1 MEFEV
6 SPELVGIYLEDAR
19 EHLAV
24 LDDTLLRLER
34 DGPDPEVAASL
45 LGPLHTLKG
54 NSGMIGLI
62 GVKDYVHRLEDAL
75 TRVRDGSLPLSPQSL
90 QLLFEGAS
98 ALREA
103 IESVARPEGGPRGL
117 ETETAALDALLAGAP
132 ATAPARPAPAA
143 PAPPPAPAPRPPADE
158 GRTEPGR
165 PARGAAD
172 PGFAPVRS
180 SLVRVD
186 FAKLDLL
193 LNLVG
198 ELIVHR
204 TKLTELGRQVAAVV
218 PDAGQDLT
226 DSVHQIASVSTQ
238 LQETIMDIRML
249 PIRHVFERFPRLVRD
264 LAHGSG
270 KQIELILQGED
281 TRVDKAVIDEVGEPL
296 VHLIRNAVDHGI
308 ESPEARRAA
317 GKPPTG
323 TILLSAAQE
332 SSQVV
337 ITLVDDGS
345 GIDAAQ
351 VRARAVERGLVG
363 VDERL
368 TDREIIQ
375 FIFAEGFSTA
385 ATVTDVSG
393 RGVGLDVVVHCM
405 EKLNGL
411 IEAETIP
418 GAGTKFT
425 LQLPLTLAIITV
437 LMVEVGGN
445 VYALPSGAVVES
457 LRYRQDAVV
466 QMHGRDTLRIR
477 DRIIPLVHLGEHFG
491 VAPIPRGEE
500 AYAVIIGRGEKRL
513 GLTVDRLRGQ
523 QDVVIKG
530 LDAVVSGETLGVAGA
545 TILGDGRVV
554 LVLDVAALF
563 ERSRTRGARGPRP
576 DTEV

>member
-1 MEFEV
+1 MDFEV
-6 SPELVGIYLEDAR
+6 SPELVGIYLEEAR

-34 DGPDPEVAASL
+34 GGPDPEVAGSL

-54 NSGMIGLI
+54 NSGMIGLV
-62 GVKDYVHRLEDAL
+62 GVKDYVHRLEEAV
-75 TRVRDGSLPLSPQSL
+75 TRVRDGTLALSLPVL
-90 QLLFEGAS
+90 QILFQGTS

-103 IESVARPEGGPRGL
+103 IEAAGAPKGPGRDLG
-117 ETETAALDALLAGAP
+117 TETAALDALLASAP
-132 ATAPARPAPAA
+132 APEEAPAA
-143 PAPPPAPAPRPPADE
+143 ETANE
-158 GRTEPGR
+158 
-165 PARGAAD
+165 PARAGRGAD
-172 PGFAPVRS
+172 PGLGPGRS

-204 TKLTELGRQVAAVV
+204 TKLADLGRQVAAAA
-218 PDAGQDLT
+218 PDSAQELT

-249 PIRHVFERFPRLVRD
+249 PIRHVLDRFPRLVRD
-264 LAHGSG
+264 LAHASG
-270 KQIELILQGED
+270 KQVELVLQGGD
-281 TRVDKAVIDEVGEPL
+281 TRVDKAVIDEIGEPL

-308 ESPEARRAA
+308 EAPGVRRAA
-317 GKPPTG
+317 GKPATG

-332 SSQVV
+332 SSQIV
-337 ITLVDDGS
+337 ITLVDDGA
-345 GIDAAQ
+345 GIDAGQ
-351 VRARAVERGLVG
+351 VRAHAVERGLMSE
-363 VDERL
+363 DEKL

-375 FIFAEGFSTA
+375 LIFAEGFSTA
-385 ATVTDVSG
+385 RAVTDVSG
-393 RGVGLDVVVHCM
+393 RGVGLDVVVQCM
-405 EKLNGL
+405 ERLNGL

-437 LMVEVGGN
+437 LMVEVAGN

-457 LRYRQDAVV
+457 LRYRPEDVV

-477 DRIIPLVHLGEHFG
+477 DRIIPLLNLAEHFG
-491 VAPIPRGEE
+491 AASSSRGEE
-500 AYAVIIGRGEKRL
+500 PYAVILGRGEKRL
-513 GLTVDRLRGQ
+513 GLIVDRLLGQ

-530 LDAVVSGETLGVAGA
+530 LDAMISGETFGVAGA

-554 LVLDVAALF
+554 LVLGVAALF
-563 ERSRTRGARGPRP
+563 EGGRTRGVRGTTPAEA
-576 DTEV
+576 EV

>member
-6 SPELVGIYLEDAR
+6 SAELVGIYLEDAR
-19 EHLAV
+19 EHLAG
-24 LDDTLLRLER
+24 LDTTLLRLER
-34 DGPDPEVAASL
+34 DGPIPDVAGSL

-62 GVKDYVHRLEDAL
+62 AVKDYVHRLEDAF
-75 TRVRDGSLPLSPQSL
+75 TRVRDASLALTPPVL

-103 IESVARPEGGPRGL
+103 VEAAGAPDGQQRDL
-117 ETETAALDALLAGAP
+117 AAETAALDSLLAAPPAAGAASAP
-132 ATAPARPAPAA
+132 TPAREASAVETPA
-143 PAPPPAPAPRPPADE
+143 
-158 GRTEPGR
+158 EPGR
-165 PARGAAD
+165 TGRAGD
-172 PGFAPVRS
+172 PGFVPVRS

-204 TKLTELGRQVAAVV
+204 TKLTDLGRKVATVV
-218 PDAGQDLT
+218 PDAGQELT

-270 KQIELILQGED
+270 KQIELVLQGED
-281 TRVDKAVIDEVGEPL
+281 TRVDKAVIDEIGEPL

-308 ESPEARRAA
+308 EAPEARRAA

-337 ITLVDDGS
+337 ITLVDDGA
-345 GIDAAQ
+345 GIDAAE
-351 VRARAVERGLVG
+351 VRSRAIERGLVSA
-363 VDERL
+363 DEKL

-385 ATVTDVSG
+385 RAVTDVSG
-393 RGVGLDVVVHCM
+393 RGVGLDVVVQCM
-405 EKLNGL
+405 ERLNGL

-457 LRYRQDAVV
+457 LRYHRDDIV

-477 DRIIPLVHLGEHFG
+477 DRIIPLVHLAEHFG
-491 VAPIPRGEE
+491 VASSTQGEE
-500 AYAVIIGRGEKRL
+500 TYAVIIGRGEKRL

-523 QDVVIKG
+523 QDVVIKA
-530 LDAVVSGETLGVAGA
+530 LDEVVSGETLGVAGA

-563 ERSRTRGARGPRP
+563 EGSRVRGGRGSARPEAGA
-576 DTEV
+576 